1 MSANPDMNEPSD
13 RQPSDRE
20 ESLRMLCQAEKL
32 AAVGQLAAGMAHE
45 INNPLGFVSSNL
57 STFERYLARFAELR
71 KQLPLNEADWRRLDL
86 DFVIADGA
94 DLLRESRKGLERI
107 ARIVADLK
115 DFSGV
120 AHSETEFADLN
131 DCLRQAAK
139 VAEQTYSSN
148 TAIRLELSP
157 LPGLICLP
165 ASLNQIF
172 FNVIR
177 NGLQAIADKGDLGER
192 GEVTISSLASE
203 HAIVIRIR
211 DNGVGMSAEQ
221 LEHAFEPFY
230 TTRPVGGGVGLG
242 LATAR
247 NVVLAHGGE
256 ITLDSRL
263 GAGTT
268 VTMTFPAQ
276 G

>member
-1 MSANPDMNEPSD
+1 MNEPSD

-139 VAEQTYSSN
+139 VAEQTHSSN

-203 HAIVIRIR
+203 YAIVIRIR

-256 ITLDSRL
+256 ITLDSQP
-263 GAGTT
+263 GGGTT
-268 VTMTFPAQ
+268 VTMTFPAPS
-276 G
+276 